1 MAPSGPLDVLEVQG
15 IASQRHCSGV
25 LTMAQPHDTQNHE
38 VLQEHP
44 MITQLLAELQAIEE
58 KEGGSPLLHTDRL
71 NLSY

>member
-1 MAPSGPLDVLEVQG
+1 
-15 IASQRHCSGV
+15 
-25 LTMAQPHDTQNHE
+25 MAQPYDTQNHE